1 MLLLKRTLEY
11 NSVVLKCSISIQ
23 WILLSPL
30 ESSLKNLSMSNL
42 ITWPNGKENG
52 DTLIF
57 ARDHTVSR

>member
-1 MLLLKRTLEY
+1 MFHF
-11 NSVVLKCSISIQ
+11 NSVDSSFP
-23 WILLSPL
+23 SR
-30 ESSLKNLSMSNL
+30 EHSLKNLSMSNL